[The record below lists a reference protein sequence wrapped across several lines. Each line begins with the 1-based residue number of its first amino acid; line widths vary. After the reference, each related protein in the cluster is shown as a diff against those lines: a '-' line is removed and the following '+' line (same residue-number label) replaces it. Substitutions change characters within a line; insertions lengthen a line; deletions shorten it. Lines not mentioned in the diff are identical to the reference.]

1 MFKILLVDDEPMIK
15 IGVRKLLEGTE
26 YVVAGTASNGV
37 DALNFLES
45 NTADIVLTDLKMPI
59 MDGIELICQLRAV
72 KFEGAILALSNY
84 SDFELVRKAL
94 TEGAS
99 DYILKTDMTKSH
111 LLEHLSKIS
120 QDICSRRIDRVK
132 ETQSAHQQ
140 QQDRRKLLFAEIERS
155 LFTDSPLSTDA

>member
-59 MDGIELICQLRAV
+59 MDGIELIC
-72 KFEGAILALSNY
+72 
-84 SDFELVRKAL
+84 
-94 TEGAS
+94 
-99 DYILKTDMTKSH
+99 
-111 LLEHLSKIS
+111 
-120 QDICSRRIDRVK
+120 
-132 ETQSAHQQ
+132 
-140 QQDRRKLLFAEIERS
+140 
-155 LFTDSPLSTDA
+155 